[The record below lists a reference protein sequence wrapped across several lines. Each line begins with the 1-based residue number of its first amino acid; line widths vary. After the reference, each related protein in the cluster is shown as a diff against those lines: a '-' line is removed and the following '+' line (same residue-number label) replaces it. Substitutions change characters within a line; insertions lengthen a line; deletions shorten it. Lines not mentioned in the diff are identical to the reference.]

1 MSIVHHALGQLDGPD
16 TSALIV
22 HGSHAHGAADQ
33 LSDLDIIRVQYQ
45 EGLVQRFYDWN
56 GVKVDLYGNTSAAI
70 LSNLSKPARFNN
82 HFLINS
88 LTDCL
93 VWLDRSGEAA
103 LLVAK
108 AKELRELG
116 PVAMTEKDRAYI
128 VFSLRRLEDSVSH
141 LVARPQH
148 KPFAE
153 MRTGDLFKYSVY
165 FYMMVTRRWSA
176 SLRDT
181 VAALRVSGDP
191 LSGPLD
197 TFLSEPD
204 VAKRL
209 PILHGIIETVCST
222 KLVGGGREGKPN
234 LQGFM

>member
-1 MSIVHHALGQLDGPD
+1 MALEQLAGPD

-22 HGSHAHGAADQ
+22 HGSHVHGAADH
-33 LSDLDIIRVQYQ
+33 LSDLDVIRVQYQ
-45 EGLVQRFYDWN
+45 EGLVQRIYGWN
-56 GVKVDLYGNTSAAI
+56 GVKVDLFGNTSAAI
-70 LSNLSKPARFNN
+70 LSNLSKPTRFNN

-88 LTDCL
+88 LTRCSI
-93 VWLDRSGEAA
+93 WLDRSGEAA

-108 AKELRELG
+108 SKELRELG
-116 PVAMTEKDRAYI
+116 PVAMTEKGRAYI

-148 KPFAE
+148 RPFAE
-153 MRTGDLFKYSVY
+153 MRMGDLFKYSVY

-181 VAALRVSGDP
+181 VAALRVSGDS
-191 LSGPLD
+191 LSGSLD
-197 TFLSEPD
+197 TFLSEPE
-204 VAKRL
+204 VANRL

-222 KLVGGGREGKPN
+222 KIVGGGPEGKPS
-234 LQGFM
+234 LQGFI